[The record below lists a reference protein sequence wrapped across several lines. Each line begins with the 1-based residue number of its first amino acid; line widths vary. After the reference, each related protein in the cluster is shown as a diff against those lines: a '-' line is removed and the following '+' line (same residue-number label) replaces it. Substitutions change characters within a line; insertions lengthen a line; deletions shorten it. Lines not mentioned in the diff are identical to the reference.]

1 MKKNRIALHTMVIYN
16 TPAIIST
23 VELFGEYET
32 MVMFEDG
39 DELECIRTKNLED
52 AKETHNRLVREYND
66 KIYEG
71 SIAKLIGALNYGQFV
86 KTVKA
91 C

>member
-1 MKKNRIALHTMVIYN
+1 MTERIALHTMVIYN
-16 TPAIIST
+16 TKAMIST
-23 VELFGEYET
+23 VKIFGEYET

-39 DELECIRTKNLED
+39 DEIESRTSATFEEARK
-52 AKETHNRLVREYND
+52 AHNELVRKYND

-71 SIAKLIGALNYGQFV
+71 STAKLLGAVNLGQFV
-86 KTVKA
+86 HTVKA

>member
-1 MKKNRIALHTMVIYN
+1 MTERIALHTMVIYN
-16 TPAIIST
+16 TKAMIST
-23 VELFGEYET
+23 VKVFGEYET

-39 DELECIRTKNLED
+39 DEIESITSASLGD
-52 AKETHNRLVREYND
+52 ARKAHNELVNKYND

-71 SIAKLIGALNYGQFV
+71 STAKLLGVENLGQFV
-86 KTVKA
+86 HTVKA